1 MSNKA
6 KVGVLALGRNTF
18 DVPYAQEM
26 LQQAWHSLALMDLE
40 LVGEPELQFDAESAL
55 KALPAL

>member
-26 LQQAWHSLALMDLE
+26 LQQAWHSLSLMDLE
-40 LVGEPELQFDAESAL
+40 LVGSRSCSSMLSQR
-55 KALPAL
+55 